1 MKRLYFLVP
10 STAIAQKVVDGLKN
24 AGLKEHQIH
33 VVAAPNTKLDDLP
46 KATLV
51 EQSYLVSALKKGA
64 EYGGSIGLLFGLA
77 AIHLPAAVF
86 AGGALLTMGL
96 VGAGMGA
103 CLGCLIGADKENLH
117 IKEVASAIESGQ
129 LLILVDVPK
138 ARVGEF
144 EVLVKQHYPDARLK
158 ATEPTVPDFPY

>member
-1 MKRLYFLVP
+1 MRRLYFLVP
-10 STAIAQKVVDGLKN
+10 STAIAHKVVDGFKK
-24 AGLKEHQIH
+24 AGVEERQIH
-33 VVAAPNTKLDDLP
+33 VVAAPNTKLDHLP
-46 KATLV
+46 KATLA
-51 EQSYLVSALKKGA
+51 EKSYLVPALKKGA
-64 EYGGSIGLLFGLA
+64 DYGGSMGLLFGLA
-77 AIHLPAAVF
+77 AIHLPVAVI

-117 IKEVASAIESGQ
+117 IKEVASAIESGE

-144 EVLVKQHYPDARLK
+144 KALVKQHYPEARFQ